1 MIGRTLPVERRGR
14 GPALMLLHGFTGT
27 GQSLA
32 DLSAAFETE
41 FETLAPDI
49 PGHGLS
55 TGGAR
60 DGRYAF
66 DDTLQ
71 DLVATLDAAG
81 HRRAHWLGYSMGA
94 RLALGCAVRHPDR
107 VASLVLVG
115 GRAGIADR
123 AERAARRR
131 ADDVLAARIEAIGVE
146 AFVDEWLAQPLF
158 ATQQRLAPA
167 VRVDQRRARLVH
179 DARELAASLRGLG
192 PGMQPPLFAD
202 LPRVDVP
209 VLLVAGALDTRFVA
223 AAHEMA
229 ASLPHATVCEIAGAG
244 HAAHLE
250 QPAAVIAAVGDFLRR
265 VTHPVSFPSS
275 HSVQETVT

>member
-1 MIGRTLPVERRGR
+1 MTRRALHVERRGR

-27 GQSLA
+27 GCSLA
-32 DLSAAFETE
+32 GLSAAFERE
-41 FETLAPDI
+41 FDTLAPDL
-49 PGHGLS
+49 PGHGGS

-60 DGRYAF
+60 DGRYEF

-71 DLVATLDAAG
+71 DLVATLDATG
-81 HRRAHWLGYSMGA
+81 HRRAHWLGYSLGA
-94 RLALGCAVRHPDR
+94 RLALGCAVRYPDR
-107 VASLVLVG
+107 VESLVLIG
-115 GRAGIADR
+115 GRAGIADP

-131 ADDVLAARIEAIGVE
+131 ADEELAARIEAIGVE

-167 VRVDQRRARLVH
+167 VRAEQRGARLVH
-179 DARELAASLRGLG
+179 EAQELAASLRGLG
-192 PGMQPPLFAD
+192 PGAQPPLFAE
-202 LPRVDVP
+202 LSRVDAP

-229 ASLPHATVCEIAGAG
+229 GSLPRAEVCEIAAAG

-250 QPAAVIAAVGDFLRR
+250 QPAAVIAAVSDFLRR
-265 VTHPVSFPSS
+265 VTRPASFPSS
-275 HSVQETVT
+275 HSVQEMAT

>member
-1 MIGRTLPVERRGR
+1 MTGRALHVERRGR

-27 GQSLA
+27 GRSLA
-32 DLSAAFETE
+32 ALSAAFERE
-41 FETLAPDI
+41 FDTLAPDL
-49 PGHGLS
+49 PGHGAS
-55 TGGAR
+55 TGVAR

-66 DDTLQ
+66 DDALQ

-94 RLALGCAVRHPDR
+94 RLALGCAVRYPER
-107 VASLVLVG
+107 VASLVLIG
-115 GRAGIADR
+115 GRAGIVDD

-131 ADDVLAARIEAIGVE
+131 SDDELAARIEAIGVE

-158 ATQQRLAPA
+158 ATQHRLDPT
-167 VRVDQRRARLVH
+167 VRAEQRRARLGH
-179 DARELAASLRGLG
+179 EARELAASLRGLG
-192 PGMQPPLFAD
+192 PGAQPPLFAD
-202 LPRVDVP
+202 LPRVAAP

-229 ASLPHATVCEIAGAG
+229 ASLPQAEVCEIAGAG

-250 QPAAVIAAVGDFLRR
+250 QPAAVITAVSVFLRR
-265 VTHPVSFPSS
+265 VTHPASFPTS
-275 HSVQETVT
+275 HSVEETAT

>member
-1 MIGRTLPVERRGR
+1 MTGRALHVERRGH

-27 GQSLA
+27 GRSLA
-32 DLSAAFETE
+32 GLSAAFERE
-41 FETLAPDI
+41 FDTLAPDL
-49 PGHGLS
+49 PGHGMS

-60 DGRYAF
+60 DGIYTF

-71 DLVATLDAAG
+71 DLMATLAAAG

-94 RLALGCAVRHPDR
+94 RLGLGCAARYPDR
-107 VASLVLVG
+107 VASLVLIG
-115 GRAGIADR
+115 GRAGIADP

-131 ADDVLAARIEAIGVE
+131 ADEALVERIEAIGVE

-158 ATQQRLAPA
+158 ATQQRLDP
-167 VRVDQRRARLVH
+167 VIRDEQRRIRLAH

-192 PGMQPPLFAD
+192 PGAQPPLFAD
-202 LPRVDVP
+202 LPRVQVP
-209 VLLVAGALDTRFVA
+209 VLLVVGALDTRFVA

-229 ASLPHATVCEIAGAG
+229 ASLPQATVCEIAAAG

-265 VTHPVSFPSS
+265 VTHPASFPAS
-275 HSVQETVT
+275 HSVEETAT